1 MDQARKF
8 DTNKRCWSA
17 CPTKALEELADVMT
31 MGMKKYGKHN
41 YLQGGLE
48 YSRLWDAA
56 LHNYLQGGLE
66 YSRLWDAA
74 LRHLCA
80 WYQGEDKDEESGLSH
95 LAHAMACCGMLLEYQ
110 KRNLGKDDRK

>member
-31 MGMKKYGKHN
+31 MGMKKYGK
-41 YLQGGLE
+41 
-48 YSRLWDAA
+48 
-56 LHNYLQGGLE
+56 HNYLQGGLE